1 MIREEDRHRPRVH
14 LKPEGGEGL
23 PLTGEE
29 QRRLAE
35 LTNQLWFRRAIL
47 SARGASGF
55 WCYQGTYCLDSAYS
69 RVYGW
74 EPLVEYVRALA
85 DKYGVPQP
93 TW

>member
-1 MIREEDRHRPRVH
+1 MGTAFASCAPGERP
-14 LKPEGGEGL
+14 GSGA
-23 PLTGEE
+23 T
-29 QRRLAE
+29 
-35 LTNQLWFRRAIL
+35 RAPY
-47 SARGASGF
+47 R
-55 WCYQGTYCLDSAYS
+55 LDSAYS